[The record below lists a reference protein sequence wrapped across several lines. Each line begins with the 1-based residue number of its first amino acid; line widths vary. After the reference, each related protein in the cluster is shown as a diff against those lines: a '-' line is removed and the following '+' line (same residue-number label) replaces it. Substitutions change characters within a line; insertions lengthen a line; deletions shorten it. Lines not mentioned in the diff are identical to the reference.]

1 MSIRLTAAFLLTFSL
16 LIAGGA
22 ARADAFFSVI
32 EDLPVMEGLT
42 ENENAAV
49 TFETAAGRIVEAAA
63 RGDVPPSKVSAF
75 YDAVLPQLG
84 WTPEQGDGFVREGER
99 LKVSVAP
106 DGDTGTVL
114 TLSLSPVAK

>member
-1 MSIRLTAAFLLTFSL
+1 MFIRLTAAIFLSFSL
-16 LIAGGA
+16 LIAAGT

-49 TFETAAGRIVEAAA
+49 TFETATGRIVEAAA

-75 YDAVLPQLG
+75 YEAVLPQLG
-84 WTPEQGDGFVREGER
+84 WHSEQLDSYVRDGEQ
-99 LKVSVAP
+99 LKLSVAP

-114 TLSLSPVAK
+114 TLSLSPVTK